1 MRTLTD
7 TEMTTV
13 VGGDLENDLEVI
25 GDFITKT
32 CEENGEGTEVD
43 LTLTKSS
50 KGMDVKVGGFD
61 IGGGGIKISFRC
73 GPGGANSSDEGN
85 DDEGEDEKAEESD
98 K

>member
-13 VGGDLENDLEVI
+13 VGGDLESDLEAI

-43 LTLTKSS
+43 VTLTKSS
-50 KGMDVKVGGFD
+50 KGVDAKVGGFD
-61 IGGGGIKISFRC
+61 FGGGGIKITVRC
-73 GPGGANSSDEGN
+73 GPGGANSSDEG
-85 DDEGEDEKAEESD
+85 EDEKAEESG